1 MNTSEIIAE
10 IEKSLTGDPRKD
22 GPFLKDQAEKYKNSE
37 NSTEINRELAR
48 LLYEISK
55 KDYESSLYNYL
66 DSENQKVNEQIEN
79 ARKRFDNRNYSGG
92 IKILEEI
99 IRNNLPA
106 WNDTSEFTY
115 KALVL
120 LWNIFFIQNFMN
132 LKRKSSPLTATL
144 PEYTGCIVMGL

>member
-106 WNDTSEFTY
+106 WNDTSEFT
-115 KALVL
+115 
-120 LWNIFFIQNFMN
+120 
-132 LKRKSSPLTATL
+132 
-144 PEYTGCIVMGL
+144 